1 MSDPRARA
9 QDDKQSLDDLHQ
21 VERAVIEARHALT
34 KAMVGHGPRERES
47 FIFNIGFA
55 RGRLSRI
62 SERIYAGME
71 PPPPV
76 NDDGGHDAP

>member
-1 MSDPRARA
+1 MNDPRARA
-9 QDDKQSLDDLHQ
+9 QDDKQTLDDLHQ
-21 VERAVIEARHALT
+21 IERAVIEARHALT
-34 KAMVGHGPRERES
+34 RAMVGHGQRERES

-62 SERIYAGME
+62 AERIYAGME

-76 NDDGGHDAP
+76 NDDRGDAP

>member
-1 MSDPRARA
+1 MNDPRART
-9 QDDKQSLDDLHQ
+9 QDDKASLDDLHQ

-34 KAMVGHGPRERES
+34 RAMVGHGPRERES

-62 SERIYAGME
+62 AERAFAGME
-71 PPPPV
+71 PPPV
-76 NDDGGHDAP
+76 NDDEGPT

>member
-1 MSDPRARA
+1 MNEE
-9 QDDKQSLDDLHQ
+9 DKRSLDDLRQ
-21 VERAVIEARHALT
+21 VERAVVEARIALT
-34 KAMVGHGPRERES
+34 KAMVGQGPPARET

-71 PPPPV
+71 QPPPTIPDEV
-76 NDDGGHDAP
+76 DP

>member
-1 MSDPRARA
+1 MNEPRARA

-34 KAMVGHGPRERES
+34 KAMVGHGQRERES

-62 SERIYAGME
+62 AERIYAGLE

-76 NDDGGHDAP
+76 NDDGGPT

>member
-1 MSDPRARA
+1 MNEPRARA
-9 QDDKQSLDDLHQ
+9 QDDKASLDDLHQ
-21 VERAVIEARHALT
+21 IERAVIEARHALT
-34 KAMVGHGPRERES
+34 RAMVGHGPRERES

-62 SERIYAGME
+62 AERINAFIE

-76 NDDGGHDAP
+76 NDDEDPT

>member
-1 MSDPRARA
+1 MSEPRPRA

-34 KAMVGHGPRERES
+34 RAMVGHGPRERES

-55 RGRLSRI
+55 RGRLARI
-62 SERIYAGME
+62 AERIFCAGME

-76 NDDGGHDAP
+76 NDDRGDAP

>member
-1 MSDPRARA
+1 MNEPRARA

-47 FIFNIGFA
+47 FIFNVGFA

-62 SERIYAGME
+62 AERIYAGME
-71 PPPPV
+71 PPPPI
-76 NDDGGHDAP
+76 NDDGGDAP

>member
-1 MSDPRARA
+1 MNEPRARA
-9 QDDKQSLDDLHQ
+9 QDDKQTLDDLHQ
-21 VERAVIEARHALT
+21 IERAMIEARHALT

-55 RGRLSRI
+55 RGRLARI
-62 SERIYAGME
+62 SERVCAGME

-76 NDDGGHDAP
+76 NDDRGDAP

>member
-34 KAMVGHGPRERES
+34 KAMVGHGSRERES

-55 RGRLSRI
+55 RGRLQHI
-62 SERIYAGME
+62 AERIYAGME

-76 NDDGGHDAP
+76 NDDRGDAP

>member
-62 SERIYAGME
+62 AERIYAGLE
-71 PPPPV
+71 PPPV
-76 NDDGGHDAP
+76 NDDGGPP